1 MGLKPKFAKDEE
13 SIVLSKSPFCQV
25 GFEAYHIIIDGK
37 KIGGNAQKELKIVFF
52 SMAAIPLF
60 TKEDNEV
67 FGSSLQDFGINL
79 NFEEA
84 KDGLIKAFKEV
95 FEVEIFE
102 DSLNEEE
109 KNILEKIEEEK

>member
-1 MGLKPKFAKDEE
+1 M
-13 SIVLSKSPFCQV
+13 
-25 GFEAYHIIIDGK
+25 
-37 KIGGNAQKELKIVFF
+37 
-52 SMAAIPLF
+52 
-60 TKEDNEV
+60 
-67 FGSSLQDFGINL
+67 GSSLQDFGISL

>member
-1 MGLKPKFAKDEE
+1 M
-13 SIVLSKSPFCQV
+13 
-25 GFEAYHIIIDGK
+25 
-37 KIGGNAQKELKIVFF
+37 
-52 SMAAIPLF
+52 
-60 TKEDNEV
+60 
-67 FGSSLQDFGINL
+67 GSSLQDFGISL

-84 KDGLIKAFKEV
+84 KDALIKAFKEV